1 MVYVCVHAFYI
12 LVIWDQII
20 YSSRD
25 YLDAIQKFDAL
36 SFLELGRRQAG
47 ITGENVECNHKPYY
61 T

>member
-1 MVYVCVHAFYI
+1 MVYVCVHTFYS

-36 SFLELGRRQAG
+36 SFLSLDEDRRIA
-47 ITGENVECNHKPYY
+47 GENFECNHK
-61 T
+61 